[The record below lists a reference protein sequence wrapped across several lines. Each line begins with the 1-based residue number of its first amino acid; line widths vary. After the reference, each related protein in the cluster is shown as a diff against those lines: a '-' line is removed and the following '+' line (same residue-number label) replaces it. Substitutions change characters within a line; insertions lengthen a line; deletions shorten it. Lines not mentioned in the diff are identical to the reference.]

1 VQALKQ
7 CLAVDRARDASVVD
21 AASLLGDMHREQG
34 VAQQALREYLAS
46 DAMSDAAPVIR
57 VHVMLGKMLAGAGD
71 KAGAKIEFDKALEM
85 ASGYAPAKQAL
96 QEL

>member
-1 VQALKQ
+1 
-7 CLAVDRARDASVVD
+7 
-21 AASLLGDMHREQG
+21 
-34 VAQQALREYLAS
+34 
-46 DAMSDAAPVIR
+46 
-57 VHVMLGKMLAGAGD
+57 MLAGAGD